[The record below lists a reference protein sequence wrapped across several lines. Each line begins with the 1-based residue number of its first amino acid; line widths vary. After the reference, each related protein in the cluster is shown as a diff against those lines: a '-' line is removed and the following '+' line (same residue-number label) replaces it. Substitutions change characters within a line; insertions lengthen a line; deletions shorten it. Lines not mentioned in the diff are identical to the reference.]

1 MFQPPFFLVSFL
13 FHQSFPFFV
22 GDRPTQNTQTHTH
35 MYDVSKCLTPPCYF
49 SSFFCLPIYR
59 AHCTFFVASR
69 AIACRV
75 VRFVLSFL
83 RKFVRSSVCSSVHLF
98 VPSSYRLPPFSS
110 LRQSL
115 LVQQR
120 ELTYTLR
127 VQQFVQLSLA
137 LNYQKKKIESNRTE
151 RREKEKTS
159 HRKKNHKMRVW
170 VCRHGGEGRD
180 SFWVQNWTACLQA
193 IESRRRQKKST
204 LCGKY
209 LGQLQKKTEMKIM
222 RSRYLPSS
230 KGSTQFR
237 ASYGL

>member
-1 MFQPPFFLVSFL
+1 
-13 FHQSFPFFV
+13 
-22 GDRPTQNTQTHTH
+22 
-35 MYDVSKCLTPPCYF
+35 
-49 SSFFCLPIYR
+49 
-59 AHCTFFVASR
+59 
-69 AIACRV
+69 
-75 VRFVLSFL
+75 
-83 RKFVRSSVCSSVHLF
+83 
-98 VPSSYRLPPFSS
+98 
-110 LRQSL
+110 
-115 LVQQR
+115 
-120 ELTYTLR
+120 
-127 VQQFVQLSLA
+127 
-137 LNYQKKKIESNRTE
+137 
-151 RREKEKTS
+151 
-159 HRKKNHKMRVW
+159 MRVW